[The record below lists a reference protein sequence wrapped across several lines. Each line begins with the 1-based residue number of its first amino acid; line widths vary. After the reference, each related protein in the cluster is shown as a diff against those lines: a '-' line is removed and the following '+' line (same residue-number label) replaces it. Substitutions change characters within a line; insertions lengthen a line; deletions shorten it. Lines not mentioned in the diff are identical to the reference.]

1 MDLHTR
7 RDHFQE
13 RHIDPFRNV
22 FVFFSFVILLHTLG
36 ARVCEY
42 DVMNDFLSMHYKRVI
57 NVMAPHYSCHFTRCS
72 LLFVEQAQWQQ
83 CQIKI
88 SHAVCVLQSSS
99 ECFHSIFKPVPL
111 PIISLCAQLLFIV
124 TFSPVFLLG
133 IAIVILSLIRNHS
146 YYSKCHDVNV
156 QQKKIGSNTNKK
168 IQKISIVIRKH
179 ETPSFLSLR
188 HRSRHFRV
196 RFFVYRALCWHIG
209 QHLLNRYL

>member
-36 ARVCEY
+36 ARVRVCEY

-156 QQKKIGSNTNKK
+156 QQKRIGSNTKK
-168 IQKISIVIRKH
+168 NTKDFNCNSQARNPIVLITSTSKSTFQSSIFR
-179 ETPSFLSLR
+179 LSGFMLTYW
-188 HRSRHFRV
+188 STF
-196 RFFVYRALCWHIG
+196 IK
-209 QHLLNRYL
+209 